1 MRETMEQKKSKV
13 SESAD
18 YENCLGVKELEK
30 GTLASFLG
38 EDENAQIDEKLWKK
52 HWVGMPEFEQENN
65 PPYKKII
72 VSFRNKEDYEE
83 FANLIGQ
90 NLTNKTK
97 SIWHP
102 KLDREANSLL
112 RWVEDE

>member
-1 MRETMEQKKSKV
+1 MKSEIDETTEY
-13 SESAD
+13 ES
-18 YENCLGVKELEK
+18 CIGVKEHK
-30 GTLASFLG
+30 TGTLSEFLDADDV
-38 EDENAQIDEKLWKK
+38 EQIDEKLWKK
-52 HWVGMPEFEQENN
+52 HWVGMPEFVQENN

-83 FANLIGQ
+83 FAKLIDQ
-90 NLTNKTK
+90 NLTDKTK

-112 RWVEDE
+112 RWVEKQ